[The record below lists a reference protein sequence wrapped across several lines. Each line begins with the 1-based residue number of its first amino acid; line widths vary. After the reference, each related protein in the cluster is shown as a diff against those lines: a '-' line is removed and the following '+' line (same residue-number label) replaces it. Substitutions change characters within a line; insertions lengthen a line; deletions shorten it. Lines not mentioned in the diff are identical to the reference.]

1 LNGGQIAGIVIGA
14 LAGAVL
20 IAGAVAAAAIRYRRH
35 RSGWRKD
42 DLNGLGPVGPDLDA
56 ALGMGQFPGGPGAA
70 GAGAGAAAESGMGH
84 NGSAL
89 QNPHS
94 PYGLRPGGGS
104 AIEMQRS
111 VERNGVPGLNPHS
124 TI

>member
-1 LNGGQIAGIVIGA
+1 VIGA
-14 LAGAVL
+14 IAGTVL
-20 IAGAVAAAAIRYRRH
+20 LAGAVAAAAIRYKRH

-56 ALGMGQFPGGPGAA
+56 ALGMGHVPGGPA
-70 GAGAGAAAESGMGH
+70 GGAAAEAGMGH

-89 QNPHS
+89 QYPHS

-111 VERNGVPGLNPHS
+111 VDRNGVAGLDPHN